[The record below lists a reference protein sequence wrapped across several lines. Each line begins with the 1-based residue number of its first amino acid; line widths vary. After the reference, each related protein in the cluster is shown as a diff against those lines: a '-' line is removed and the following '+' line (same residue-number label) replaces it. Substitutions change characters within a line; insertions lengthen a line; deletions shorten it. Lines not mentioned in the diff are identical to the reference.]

1 MADRYCDHGAYG
13 AAVVTGSISGGVL
26 TVSAVTSGALGL
38 GAELSGAGIAS
49 GTYINSFGTG
59 TGGTGTYNVVGTT
72 SAASTTVTA
81 KHCQP
86 LATPPTWGV
95 PQDGDGSA
103 ATPAAAA
110 ATVSIDLS
118 AATASA
124 GNTFSVMGA
133 VLTCVTSGA
142 GVNQFNAGSGA
153 TLVSNLVTAINRT
166 TNTSTI
172 AAQATGWRTPKLQD
186 AVFAR
191 IGSPTTTLQIMT
203 RAGSAQY
210 NSSTVAQSGISG
222 VTGPWTFSG
231 GSGGCW
237 GWLFNPFTSMWPSAQ
252 ACTTYGVLCQNFC
265 LAGWPAAGD
274 TINLRSGKVARIFD
288 SGAFIWAA
296 GMGSIGSH
304 VRYLVDDST
313 VWSDG
318 SNPVLVIE
326 HFQTNRA
333 GLWTPPTNSFVTIA
347 GRDYSGT
354 KSLVLRR
361 NASIS
366 VDSLII
372 YAGNPTVWEN
382 VLVECPMSTTA
393 QVVRVEMAN
402 VTSTA
407 AVFSRFVNCHFK
419 KVDTLAPPFVT
430 GGASG
435 AARADFQGCVFEL
448 TAAGTPMAGVVSF
461 LASNSC
467 TYAVNFDGCQFVGF
481 PTGSRFHVNTATFGT
496 VTLQLRNCAMGGVT
510 LMGPSLFGA
519 PLPLGAYTQPRGIFL
534 CNALGNRDMIFDTPH
549 VFVGWESMR
558 SYPTLSAVLMDGT
571 TPWSLRMIPTSAA
584 NALGSAG
591 TADSPRLGK
600 INTLGTGART
610 ITFQMLIDTALSWT
624 KKDIGLCI
632 EYVNASGVVKCLE
645 TYDPAA
651 GSLTTSTAA
660 WSATTFSDGGTIN
673 YNKREVAVT
682 TPESVLADSEISVF
696 VRLYSGV
703 SNSTQGVFIDPEWVM
718 T

>member
-1 MADRYCDHGAYG
+1 MADKYCDHGAYG
-13 AAVVTGSISGGVL
+13 AAVVTGSISGSVL
-26 TVSAVTSGALGL
+26 TVSAVTSGALGI
-38 GAELSGAGIAS
+38 GAELSGSGITS

-59 TGGTGTYNVVGTT
+59 TGGTGTYNVVGTA
-72 SAASTTVTA
+72 SAGSTTVTA

-103 ATPAAAA
+103 STPAAAA

-124 GNTFSVMGA
+124 GNTFSIMGA
-133 VLTCVTSGA
+133 VLTCVASGA

-172 AAQATGWRTPKLQD
+172 AAQSTGWKTPKVQD

-191 IGSPTTTLQIMT
+191 IASPTTTLEIMT
-203 RAGSAQY
+203 RAGSTVY

-237 GWLFNPFTSMWPSAQ
+237 GWMFNALGSMWPSAQ
-252 ACTTYGVLCQNFC
+252 AVVTYGVLCQNFC

-288 SGAFIWAA
+288 SATFTWAA
-296 GMGSIGSH
+296 SMGSVGSH
-304 VRYLVDDST
+304 VRYLIDDST
-313 VWSDG
+313 VWADG

-326 HFQTNRA
+326 HFQTNR
-333 GLWTPPTNSFVTIA
+333 GGVWSPPSTSFVTIA

-354 KSLVLRR
+354 KSLVIRR
-361 NASIS
+361 NAGTAS
-366 VDSLII
+366 DSLII
-372 YAGNPTVWEN
+372 NAGNPTVWEN

-393 QVVRVEMAN
+393 QVARVDMAN
-402 VTSTA
+402 VVSTA
-407 AVFSRFVNCHFK
+407 GLFSRFVNCHFK
-419 KVDTLAPPFVT
+419 KADPSGTSFFT

-435 AARADFQGCVFEL
+435 LSRADFQGCTFEL
-448 TAAGTPMAGVVSF
+448 TAAGTPMTGVANFSVSN
-461 LASNSC
+461 AP
-467 TYAVNFDGCQFVGF
+467 TYALNFDGCRFVGF
-481 PTGSRFHVNTATFGT
+481 PTGSRFHAAATTFGT
-496 VTLQLRNCAMGGVT
+496 VTLQLRNCDMGGITV
-510 LMGPSLFGA
+510 MGPSLFGA
-519 PLPLGAYTQPRGIFL
+519 PMPLGAYTQPRGIFL
-534 CNALGNRDMIFDTPH
+534 CNTFGNRDMIFDTPH
-549 VFVGWESMR
+549 VFVGWESLR

-584 NALGSAG
+584 NSLGYAG

-610 ITFQMLIDTALSWT
+610 ITFEMLIDTALSWT

-632 EYVNASGVVKCLE
+632 EYVNASGVIKCLE

-651 GSLTTSTAA
+651 GALTTSTAA
-660 WSATTFSDGGTIN
+660 WSATTFSDAGTIN
-673 YNKREVAVT
+673 YNKRKIAVT